1 MSKRENQ
8 SIRRSSSFKN
18 LSLTTLG
25 WELALPIF
33 GGALSGYYL
42 DNALRTQYALT
53 ILLLVVGI
61 FFGYYNLI
69 KLIDLEI
76 LRSKAA
82 DQRQNNRETK
92 T

>member
-1 MSKRENQ
+1 MSKKVSQANQ
-8 SIRRSSSFKN
+8 RSSLSKN

-33 GGALSGYYL
+33 GGALLGYYL
-42 DNALRTQYALT
+42 DRSLNTQYALT
-53 ILLLVVGI
+53 VILLIVGI
-61 FFGYYNLI
+61 FFGYYNLV

-76 LRSKAA
+76 LRNKVAA
-82 DQRQNNRETK
+82 QRQKNRETE